1 MTSATNDPGAHLRTN
16 VTRIHAICLFVITI
30 ATTIASTIGWRGKG
44 PLNLLASQP
53 FGYVGLYQAYFL
65 MFLLALV
72 SLIGATRWPSRLWNA
87 ALLAAHLGPVSII
100 IIANDVFVATNTQR
114 MAYLVALT
122 IHIPLIVLE
131 VFALV
136 WKAPIFRSVADARVT
151 QGTLVARSPAT
162 AQEAH
167 PVALRDRRSGEAHI
181 RGHLKYLWRVQ
192 CGRTGDRGP
201 RPRTAQPPPGVQGR
215 RAHRNGGRGPPQRR
229 RTRLDQSATKTRP
242 RLRSRSR
249 RGGEPNPA
257 AILTTHRRWKLGVV
271 QAARRQ
277 SGQPFVTGWV
287 PDH

>member
-151 QGTLVARSPAT
+151 
-162 AQEAH
+162 
-167 PVALRDRRSGEAHI
+167 
-181 RGHLKYLWRVQ
+181 
-192 CGRTGDRGP
+192 
-201 RPRTAQPPPGVQGR
+201 
-215 RAHRNGGRGPPQRR
+215 
-229 RTRLDQSATKTRP
+229 
-242 RLRSRSR
+242 
-249 RGGEPNPA
+249 
-257 AILTTHRRWKLGVV
+257 
-271 QAARRQ
+271 
-277 SGQPFVTGWV
+277 
-287 PDH
+287 

>member
-114 MAYLVALT
+114 MTYLVALT

-151 QGTLVARSPAT
+151 
-162 AQEAH
+162 
-167 PVALRDRRSGEAHI
+167 
-181 RGHLKYLWRVQ
+181 
-192 CGRTGDRGP
+192 
-201 RPRTAQPPPGVQGR
+201 
-215 RAHRNGGRGPPQRR
+215 
-229 RTRLDQSATKTRP
+229 
-242 RLRSRSR
+242 
-249 RGGEPNPA
+249 
-257 AILTTHRRWKLGVV
+257 
-271 QAARRQ
+271 
-277 SGQPFVTGWV
+277 
-287 PDH
+287 